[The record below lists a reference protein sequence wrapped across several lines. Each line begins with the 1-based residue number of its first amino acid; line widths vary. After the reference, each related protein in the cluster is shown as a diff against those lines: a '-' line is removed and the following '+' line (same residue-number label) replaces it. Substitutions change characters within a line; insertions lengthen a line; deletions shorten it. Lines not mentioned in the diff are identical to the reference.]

1 MAVNTSR
8 SLNQELAMGISD
20 GSVKKLVPDRGGDI
34 VSDDDLLKPIL
45 SEIYDAVASDSVAH
59 AVSSRITQL

>member
-1 MAVNTSR
+1 
-8 SLNQELAMGISD
+8 MGISD